1 MRRTWILV
9 LTIAAGFA
17 LEGCAQKKEAGQE
30 SSTTAKQDAQ
40 TPAGT
45 PEATPA
51 PPPVVEEK
59 KSEEVKPPA
68 EQPPKQAEKP
78 KPVPPKPKPE
88 PEETKPA
95 EPQLTVRDV
104 TVPSGTEITVSLRE
118 KVSTESGKPGQT
130 FTAATTAPVQIEGL
144 QPVPAGSIVSGEVT
158 QAEQAGRAGGKAKL
172 TLVFKKL
179 ELPDGKSYALSAQ
192 PLKLEGEG
200 TAKGDIEKV
209 VGGAVGGG
217 IIGGL
222 LGGKK
227 GAGKGAAAGTV
238 AGGILAVATRGND
251 IVLDVGKEAK
261 VTLDAPI
268 LIPMTITVV
277 PGQNP

>member
-1 MRRTWILV
+1 MRGTRILV

-17 LEGCAQKKEAGQE
+17 LQGCAEKKQASQE
-30 SSTTAKQDAQ
+30 SSASAQQAAQ
-40 TPAGT
+40 TPAQT
-45 PEATPA
+45 PDVTPA

-59 KSEEVKPPA
+59 KPEEVKPPVA
-68 EQPPKQAEKP
+68 QPPKKTEKP
-78 KPVPPKPKPE
+78 APAPSEPKPA
-88 PEETKPA
+88 ETKPA
-95 EPQLTVRDV
+95 EPQVKLREV
-104 TVPSGTEITVSLRE
+104 TVPSGTELTVVLRE

-130 FTAATTAPVQIEGL
+130 FTAATTAPVEIDGL
-144 QPVPAGSIVSGEVT
+144 QPVPAGAIVSGEVT
-158 QAEQAGRAGGKAKL
+158 QAEQAGRVGGKAKL
-172 TLVFKKL
+172 TLVFRRL
-179 ELPDGKSYALSAQ
+179 ELPDGKTYAISAP
-192 PLKLEGEG
+192 PLMLEGEG

-217 IIGGL
+217 ILGGV

-261 VTLDAPI
+261 VVLDAP
-268 LIPMTITVV
+268 LIVAVMVTIM